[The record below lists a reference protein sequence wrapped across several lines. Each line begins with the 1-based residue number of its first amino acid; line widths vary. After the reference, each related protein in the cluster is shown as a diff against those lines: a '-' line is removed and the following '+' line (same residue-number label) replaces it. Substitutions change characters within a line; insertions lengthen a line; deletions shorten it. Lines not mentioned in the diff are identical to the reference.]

1 MGFDAGKYVDVLDY
15 DFTAF
20 GGSKGVVPEP
30 SDKVLLRFQDSM
42 RKGLVDFGVS
52 DDVDVTDNTAVM
64 AIIAKLPADQL
75 ERFMEMQV
83 DALAA
88 FCQGT
93 PTLTELQTMPVR
105 VRNAFAGWLMGKF
118 ANPEYLA
125 TATNS

>member
-1 MGFDAGKYVDVLDY
+1 MGFDAGKFVDVLDY

-20 GGSKGVVPEP
+20 GGTKGVVPEP
-30 SDKVLLRFQDSM
+30 SDKVLLQFQDSM
-42 RKGLVDFGVS
+42 RKGLVEFGVAQ
-52 DDVDVTDNTAVM
+52 DVDVTDNAAVM
-64 AIIAKLPADQL
+64 AIIAKLPPEQL

-88 FCQGT
+88 FCQGA
-93 PTLTELQTMPVR
+93 PTLEELSTMPVR

-118 ANPEYLA
+118 TNPESLA

>member
-1 MGFDAGKYVDVLDY
+1 MGFDAGKFVDVLDY

-42 RKGLVDFGVS
+42 RKGLVEFGIT
-52 DDVDVTDNTAVM
+52 DAIDITDNAVVM
-64 AIIAKLPADQL
+64 RIIAKLPAEQMSQFL
-75 ERFMEMQV
+75 EMQV
-83 DALAA
+83 DALAE

-118 ANPEYLA
+118 ENPESLA